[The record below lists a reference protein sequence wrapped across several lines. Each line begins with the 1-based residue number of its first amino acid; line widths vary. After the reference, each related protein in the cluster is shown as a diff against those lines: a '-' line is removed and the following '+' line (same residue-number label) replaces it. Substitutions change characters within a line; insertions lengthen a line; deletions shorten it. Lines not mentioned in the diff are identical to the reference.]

1 MRVLTAAVHASAIS
15 LLVAGAVSAAAAA
28 RTSPAAAHAS
38 DPYGQHLTLT
48 VARLTPQVRV
58 GRITAF
64 RIRTRGAVID
74 GAKGLS
80 FGIWAGDGRPGTG
93 SIGSTTGGCGA
104 SPAPAPARPVKVDQ
118 ASTYKVTYRRPGRY
132 RFTVSE
138 NGTSG
143 CGGLVV
149 TRSIVVVVSP

>member
-1 MRVLTAAVHASAIS
+1 MRLLTAAVHASVTS
-15 LLVAGAVSAAAAA
+15 LLVTGAVSAAAAT

-48 VARLTPQVRV
+48 ITPLNAQVRV
-58 GRITAF
+58 GRLAAF
-64 RIRTRGAVID
+64 RVRTRGAVVG
-74 GAKGLS
+74 GARALS
-80 FGIWAGDGRPGTG
+80 FGIWAGDGRPGIG
-93 SIGSTTGGCGA
+93 SIFSTTGGCGA
-104 SPAPAPARPVKVDQ
+104 SPAPPPARPVNVDHL
-118 ASTYKVTYRRPGRY
+118 STYKVTYRRPGRY

-143 CGGLVV
+143 CGGLVM